1 MGCLSSKESKD
12 SVEPEDD
19 SSDDP
24 PAGDHGSLTG
34 ADEGKKKSARD
45 RAAGSG
51 TGDAAKPVPIGRS
64 FHEDIPSPGS
74 GPANVLKKRVIPS
87 RDANEGADVAG
98 SDDELEA
105 QLRAPSA
112 PSPTAAAA
120 AEEEA
125 AAEAK
130 RKKKKDKNRL
140 TDLEDYDLEA
150 EDPDTTEEMLRK
162 RASRRAGESKVM
174 QKVFGDID
182 DFSDEDTPRGVLK
195 PLTPRVPLTGPGA
208 GPLGS
213 KTPLFGTGPLV
224 PGAGA
229 RKSGLAPL
237 APLGAPPAPLGGAAP
252 LDAPAMGSFLAP
264 VRRANSR
271 PITPIEPEPVVREG
285 GDLTRAERDAA
296 EPEAAAPDPADD
308 GGDFEWR
315 DDEAD
320 PAVAPDPADDGGD
333 FEWRD
338 DEADPAAAPDPA
350 DDGGDFE
357 WRDDEAGGDEAGED
371 DVERHA
377 AATKLQA
384 AHRGK
389 AARSKVARLK
399 AELAEAALAD
409 PGYDEDEFEAEGAAP
424 GLDEHAAATRL
435 QAVQRGRAAR
445 AEVARL
451 KSEIRRAEAE
461 TEPRDAV
468 EDAYEDEFEDEFETE
483 DAGGDDAERHAAA
496 TKLQAAHRGKAAR
509 SKVARL
515 KAELAEA
522 VLAEPERADEAE
534 GATGEDVAELKARVR
549 AAEAESQV
557 EDEYEDEFETE
568 ESPAPV
574 DDPPAR
580 FDRERAPAGPD
591 LLEELYGK
599 GGAGGED
606 AFDAE
611 DHFYE
616 PDELETPA
624 QTPRPETNG
633 GGVDPS
639 ADPDREPGGVVEN
652 PDDVWGGLQQSYA
665 IDANAGDATLDG
677 STEGDLTPRGGAEL
691 ALDKGASP
699 HPADDAFRDEG
710 GLDEGDGEGWA
721 EGAGLDDGLE
731 AGGEVDYDDFGEL
744 EDAEEDDVF

>member
-1 MGCLSSKESKD
+1 M
-12 SVEPEDD
+12 
-19 SSDDP
+19 
-24 PAGDHGSLTG
+24 TG

-320 PAVAPDPADDGGD
+320 PA
-333 FEWRD
+333 
-338 DEADPAAAPDPA
+338 AAPDPA

-424 GLDEHAAATRL
+424 GLDEHCLLYT
-435 QAVQRGRAAR
+435 
-445 AEVARL
+445 
-451 KSEIRRAEAE
+451 SPS
-461 TEPRDAV
+461 PRDLS
-468 EDAYEDEFEDEFETE
+468 TS
-483 DAGGDDAERHAAA
+483 RM
-496 TKLQAAHRGKAAR
+496 
-509 SKVARL
+509 
-515 KAELAEA
+515 
-522 VLAEPERADEAE
+522 
-534 GATGEDVAELKARVR
+534 
-549 AAEAESQV
+549 
-557 EDEYEDEFETE
+557 
-568 ESPAPV
+568 
-574 DDPPAR
+574 
-580 FDRERAPAGPD
+580 
-591 LLEELYGK
+591 
-599 GGAGGED
+599 
-606 AFDAE
+606 
-611 DHFYE
+611 
-616 PDELETPA
+616 
-624 QTPRPETNG
+624 
-633 GGVDPS
+633 PS
-639 ADPDREPGGVVEN
+639 SA
-652 PDDVWGGLQQSYA
+652 
-665 IDANAGDATLDG
+665 
-677 STEGDLTPRGGAEL
+677 
-691 ALDKGASP
+691 
-699 HPADDAFRDEG
+699 
-710 GLDEGDGEGWA
+710 
-721 EGAGLDDGLE
+721 
-731 AGGEVDYDDFGEL
+731 
-744 EDAEEDDVF
+744 

>member
-1 MGCLSSKESKD
+1 M
-12 SVEPEDD
+12 
-19 SSDDP
+19 
-24 PAGDHGSLTG
+24 TG

-64 FHEDIPSPGS
+64 FHEDVPSPGS

-271 PITPIEPEPVVREG
+271 PITPIEPEPIVREVS
-285 GDLTRAERDAA
+285 DLTRAERDAA
-296 EPEAAAPDPADD
+296 EPEAAAPDPAGD

-338 DEADPAAAPDPA
+338 DEA
-350 DDGGDFE
+350 
-357 WRDDEAGGDEAGED
+357 GGDEAGED
-371 DVERHA
+371 DAERHA

-399 AELAEAALAD
+399 AELADAALAD

-468 EDAYEDEFEDEFETE
+468 EDAYEDEFEDDFETE

-522 VLAEPERADEAE
+522 VLAEPERAAEAE

-549 AAEAESQV
+549 AAEAESRV
-557 EDEYEDEFETE
+557 EDEYEDQFETE

-591 LLEELYGK
+591 LLEELYGQ

-652 PDDVWGGLQQSYA
+652 PDDVWSGLQQSYA
-665 IDANAGDATLDG
+665 VDANAGDATLDG
-677 STEGDLTPRGGAEL
+677 STEGDLAPRGGAEL
-691 ALDKGASP
+691 ALDEGASP

>member
-1 MGCLSSKESKD
+1 M
-12 SVEPEDD
+12 
-19 SSDDP
+19 
-24 PAGDHGSLTG
+24 TG

-320 PAVAPDPADDGGD
+320 PA
-333 FEWRD
+333 
-338 DEADPAAAPDPA
+338 AAPDPA

-371 DVERHA
+371 DV
-377 AATKLQA
+377 
-384 AHRGK
+384 
-389 AARSKVARLK
+389 
-399 AELAEAALAD
+399 
-409 PGYDEDEFEAEGAAP
+409 
-424 GLDEHAAATRL
+424 
-435 QAVQRGRAAR
+435 
-445 AEVARL
+445 
-451 KSEIRRAEAE
+451 
-461 TEPRDAV
+461 
-468 EDAYEDEFEDEFETE
+468 
-483 DAGGDDAERHAAA
+483 ERHAAA

>member
-1 MGCLSSKESKD
+1 M
-12 SVEPEDD
+12 
-19 SSDDP
+19 
-24 PAGDHGSLTG
+24 TG

-64 FHEDIPSPGS
+64 FHEDVPSPGS

-271 PITPIEPEPVVREG
+271 PITPIGPEPVVREG

-338 DEADPAAAPDPA
+338 DEA
-350 DDGGDFE
+350 
-357 WRDDEAGGDEAGED
+357 GGDEAGED
-371 DVERHA
+371 DAERHA

-399 AELAEAALAD
+399 AELADAALAD
-409 PGYDEDEFEAEGAAP
+409 PGYDEDEFEAEGAAH

-522 VLAEPERADEAE
+522 VLAEPERVDEAE

-591 LLEELYGK
+591 LLEELYGQ

-677 STEGDLTPRGGAEL
+677 STEGDLALRGGAEL
-691 ALDKGASP
+691 ALDEGASP

>member
-1 MGCLSSKESKD
+1 M
-12 SVEPEDD
+12 
-19 SSDDP
+19 
-24 PAGDHGSLTG
+24 TG

-130 RKKKKDKNRL
+130 RKKNKDKNRL

-285 GDLTRAERDAA
+285 SDLMRAERDAA

-338 DEADPAAAPDPA
+338 DEA
-350 DDGGDFE
+350 
-357 WRDDEAGGDEAGED
+357 GGDEVGE
-371 DVERHA
+371 
-377 AATKLQA
+377 
-384 AHRGK
+384 
-389 AARSKVARLK
+389 
-399 AELAEAALAD
+399 
-409 PGYDEDEFEAEGAAP
+409 
-424 GLDEHAAATRL
+424 
-435 QAVQRGRAAR
+435 
-445 AEVARL
+445 
-451 KSEIRRAEAE
+451 
-461 TEPRDAV
+461 
-468 EDAYEDEFEDEFETE
+468 
-483 DAGGDDAERHAAA
+483 DDAERHAAA

-515 KAELAEA
+515 KAELADA

-549 AAEAESQV
+549 AAEAESRV

-580 FDRERAPAGPD
+580 FDQERAPAGPD
-591 LLEELYGK
+591 LLEELYGQ

-652 PDDVWGGLQQSYA
+652 PDDVWSGLQQSYA
-665 IDANAGDATLDG
+665 VDANVGDATLDG
-677 STEGDLTPRGGAEL
+677 STEGDLAPRGGAEL
-691 ALDKGASP
+691 ALDEGASP
-699 HPADDAFRDEG
+699 HPVDDAFRDEG

>member
-1 MGCLSSKESKD
+1 M
-12 SVEPEDD
+12 
-19 SSDDP
+19 
-24 PAGDHGSLTG
+24 TG

-64 FHEDIPSPGS
+64 FHEDVPSPGS

-271 PITPIEPEPVVREG
+271 PITPIEPEPIVREVS
-285 GDLTRAERDAA
+285 DLTRAERDAA
-296 EPEAAAPDPADD
+296 EPEAAAPDPAGD

-338 DEADPAAAPDPA
+338 DEA
-350 DDGGDFE
+350 
-357 WRDDEAGGDEAGED
+357 GGDEAGED
-371 DVERHA
+371 DAERHA

-399 AELAEAALAD
+399 AELADAALAD

-468 EDAYEDEFEDEFETE
+468 EDAYEDEFEDDFETE

-522 VLAEPERADEAE
+522 VLAEPERAAEAE

-549 AAEAESQV
+549 AAEAESRV

-591 LLEELYGK
+591 LLEELYGQ

-652 PDDVWGGLQQSYA
+652 PDDVWSGLQQSYA
-665 IDANAGDATLDG
+665 VDANAGDATLDG
-677 STEGDLTPRGGAEL
+677 STEGDLAPRGGAEL
-691 ALDKGASP
+691 ALDEGASP

-731 AGGEVDYDDFGEL
+731 AGGEGDYDDFGEL